1 MFHVEHTFFLYIMKI
16 SGKIIDV
23 HQRRIYPG
31 TLTIEAGKIAGIA
44 ETDEAPD
51 VYIMPGLA
59 DAHVHIESSML
70 VPSHFAVAAVKH
82 GTVAVVADPH
92 EIANVLGKEGVR
104 FMLDNAQTV
113 PLRMLFGAP
122 SCVPATSSESAG
134 AKIGAEDIAELLSD
148 KRVGFLA
155 EMMNFP
161 GVIYDDVE
169 VHRKLEVARNAGVPV
184 DGHAPGLTGEELR
197 KYIGSGI
204 STDHECTSLEEA
216 LEKISGGMKILIR
229 EGSAAKN
236 LEILAPLLHYYPAEV
251 MLCTDDLH
259 PETLAKGHINRLVAR
274 LIAMGYDL
282 FNVVR
287 SASVNTAEHYRTGA
301 GLMRVGDPADFIVVD
316 DPAKMNVLQTWID
329 GQLVYDGQQA
339 LFSPGEIKKVNR
351 FKCTRLLTD
360 EIRVPNEGG
369 KIRVIVAE
377 NGSLVTGSGEAP
389 AGEEAFVNPR
399 LDEDIIK
406 IVVKE
411 RYNDRPPSVGF
422 VRGFGLK
429 KGAMASSVAHDS
441 HNIIAVGTND
451 RDIVAAINLII
462 EAEGGM
468 SAVSEEGSDI
478 LKLPVAGIMSD
489 MPVTAMAARYDR
501 LSETVR
507 SYGSYLDAPYM
518 TLSFMALL
526 VIPRLKL
533 SDRGL
538 FDGIAFRHVPLFIH
552 KTWPGEKI

>member
-1 MFHVEHTFFLYIMKI
+1 MKV
-16 SGKIIDV
+16 SGRIIDL
-23 HQRRIYPG
+23 HQGRIYPG
-31 TLTIEAGKIAGIA
+31 TITITAGKIEKIIEEKESPGLFLL
-44 ETDEAPD
+44 
-51 VYIMPGLA
+51 PGLA

-82 GTVAVVADPH
+82 GTVAIVADPH
-92 EIANVLGKEGVR
+92 EIANVMGKDGVR
-104 FMLDNAQTV
+104 FMLDNSDTV
-113 PLRMLFGAP
+113 PVKMLFGAP

-134 AKIGAEDIAELLSD
+134 ARIGAEYIEELLRD
-148 KRVGFLA
+148 KRVGYLA

-161 GVIYDDVE
+161 GVIYDDIE
-169 VHRKLEVARNAGVPV
+169 VHRKLEVAINAGVPV
-184 DGHAPGLTGEELR
+184 DGHAPGLTGEELK
-197 KYIGSGI
+197 KYINSGI

-216 LEKISGGMKILIR
+216 MEKISGGMKILIR

-236 LEILAPLLHYYPAEV
+236 LEALAPLLNYYPDKV

-259 PETLAKGHINRLVAR
+259 PETLAKGHINKIVAR
-274 LIAMGYDL
+274 LIGMGYDIW
-282 FNVVR
+282 NVLR
-287 SASVNTAEHYRTGA
+287 AASVNTVEHYGIAA
-301 GLMRVGDPADFIVVD
+301 GLLRVGDPADFIVVD

-329 GQLVYDGQQA
+329 GKLVYDGERA
-339 LFSPGEIKKVNR
+339 LFNPGEIKKINR

-377 NGSLVTGSGEAP
+377 NGSLVTGCEEMP
-389 AGEEAFVNPR
+389 AGDDQFVIPR
-399 LDEDIIK
+399 PDEDLLK

-411 RYNDRPPSVGF
+411 RYNDKPPAVGF
-422 VRGFGLK
+422 IKGFGMK
-429 KGAMASSVAHDS
+429 RGAMASSVAHDS

-451 RDIVAAINLII
+451 RDIVASINLIV

-468 SAVSEEGSDI
+468 SAVSDDGADI
-478 LKLPVAGIMSD
+478 LRLPVAGIMSD
-489 MPVTAMAARYDR
+489 MPVTAMASRYER
-501 LSETVR
+501 LSETVK
-507 SYGSYLDAPYM
+507 SYGCHLDSPYM

-538 FDGIAFRHVPLFIH
+538 FDGLSFNHVPLFIQ
-552 KTWPGEKI
+552 KTYPGQKQ

>member
-1 MFHVEHTFFLYIMKI
+1 MKI
-16 SGKIIDV
+16 SGKIIDL

-31 TLTIEAGKIAGIA
+31 TITISAGKVEKIE
-44 ETDEAPD
+44 ETDESPD
-51 VYIMPGLA
+51 LYIMPGLA

-70 VPSHFAVAAVKH
+70 VPSHFAVAAVRH

-92 EIANVLGKEGVR
+92 EIANVMGKEGVR
-104 FMLDNAQTV
+104 FMLDNAETV
-113 PLRMLFGAP
+113 PVKMLFGAP
-122 SCVPATSSESAG
+122 SCVPATASETAG
-134 AKIGAEDIAELLSD
+134 AKISAEDIEELLRD

-161 GVIYDDVE
+161 GVIYDDAE
-169 VHRKLEVARNAGVPV
+169 VYRKLDAAKKAGVPI
-184 DGHAPGLTGEELR
+184 DGHAPGLGGEELK

-236 LEILAPLLHYYPAEV
+236 LDSLAPLLNYYPDEV

-259 PETLAKGHINRLVAR
+259 PETLAKGHINKIVAR
-274 LIAMGYDL
+274 LIGMGYDI
-282 FNVVR
+282 FNVIR
-287 SASVNTAEHYRTGA
+287 AASVNTVTHYRINA
-301 GLMRVGDPADFIVVD
+301 GLLREGDPADFIIVD
-316 DPAKMNVLQTWID
+316 NPAKMNVIQTWID
-329 GQLVYDGQQA
+329 GKLVFDGEKA
-339 LFSPGEIKKVNR
+339 LFSPGEIKKINR

-360 EIRVPNEGG
+360 ELKVPNEGG
-369 KIRVIVAE
+369 KMRVIVAE
-377 NGSLVTGSGEAP
+377 NGSLFTGSDEVSPGDEP
-389 AGEEAFVNPR
+389 FVSTNP
-399 LDEDIIK
+399 DEDILK
-406 IVVKE
+406 IVIKE
-411 RYNDRPPSVGF
+411 RYNDRPPAVGF
-422 VRGFGLK
+422 IRGFGLK
-429 KGAMASSVAHDS
+429 RGAMASSVAHDS

-451 RDIVAAINLII
+451 RDIVTAINLIV

-468 SAVSEEGSDI
+468 SAVSEDGTEI

-489 MPVTAMAARYDR
+489 MPVTAMAMRYER

-507 SYGSYLDAPYM
+507 SFGCHLDAPYM

-538 FDGIAFRHVPLFIH
+538 FDGLAFRHVPLFIQ
-552 KTWPGEKI
+552 KTYPGQKI

>member
-1 MFHVEHTFFLYIMKI
+1 MKV
-16 SGKIIDV
+16 SGKIIDL

-31 TLTIEAGKIAGIA
+31 TVTISKGRVEKIE
-44 ETDEAPD
+44 ETEESLN

-70 VPSHFAVAAVKH
+70 VPSHFAVAAVRH

-92 EIANVLGKEGVR
+92 EIANVMGKDGVR
-104 FMLDNAQTV
+104 FMLDNAGTV
-113 PLRMLFGAP
+113 PVKILFGAP
-122 SCVPATSSESAG
+122 SCVPATSSETAG
-134 AKIGAEDIAELLSD
+134 AKISAEDVAELLRD
-148 KRVGFLA
+148 ERVGFLA

-161 GVIYDDVE
+161 GVIYDDAE
-169 VHRKLEVARNAGVPV
+169 VYRKLDVAKKAGVPI
-184 DGHAPGLTGEELR
+184 DGHAPGLSGEELK

-236 LEILAPLLHYYPAEV
+236 LDSLAPLLIYYPDEV

-259 PETLAKGHINRLVAR
+259 PETLAKGHINKIVAR
-274 LIAMGYDL
+274 LIGMGYDI

-287 SASVNTAEHYRTGA
+287 AASVNTVTHYRINA
-301 GLMRVGDPADFIVVD
+301 GLLREGDPADFIVVD
-316 DPAKMNVLQTWID
+316 DPAKMNVMQTWID
-329 GQLVYDGQQA
+329 GELVFDGEKA
-339 LFSPGEIKKVNR
+339 LFSPGEIKKINR

-360 EIRVPNEGG
+360 ELRVPNEGG
-369 KIRVIVAE
+369 KMRVIVAE
-377 NGSLVTGSGEAP
+377 NGSLVTGSDEVSP
-389 AGEEAFVNPR
+389 GEEPFVSTNPE
-399 LDEDIIK
+399 EDILK

-411 RYNDRPPSVGF
+411 RYNDRPPAVGF
-422 VRGFGLK
+422 IRGFGLK
-429 KGAMASSVAHDS
+429 RGAMASSVAHDS

-451 RDIVAAINLII
+451 RDIVTAINLIV

-468 SAVSEEGSDI
+468 SAVSEDGSEI
-478 LKLPVAGIMSD
+478 LKLPIAGIMSD
-489 MPVTAMAARYDR
+489 MPVTAMASRYER
-501 LSETVR
+501 LSETVK
-507 SYGSYLDAPYM
+507 SFGCHLDAPYM

-538 FDGIAFRHVPLFIH
+538 FDGLTFSHVPLFIQ
-552 KTWPGEKI
+552 KTYPGQKI

>member
-1 MFHVEHTFFLYIMKI
+1 MKI

-23 HQRRIYPG
+23 HKRRIFPG
-31 TLTIEAGKIAGIA
+31 TVTISGGRIESIT
-44 ETDEAPD
+44 ENDEAPD
-51 VYIMPGLA
+51 VWIMPGMA

-82 GTVAVVADPH
+82 GTVTVVADPH
-92 EIANVLGKEGVR
+92 EIANVLGKEGVK
-104 FMLDNAQTV
+104 FMLDNSEIV
-113 PLRMLFGAP
+113 PVKMLFGAP

-134 AKIGAEDIAELLSD
+134 SKIGAGDIAELLQD
-148 KRVGFLA
+148 KRIGFLA

-161 GVIYDDVE
+161 GVIYDDAE
-169 VHRKLEVARNAGVPV
+169 VFRKLEEAKKAGVPV
-184 DGHAPGLTGEELR
+184 DGHAPGLTGEELK
-197 KYIGSGI
+197 KYIAAGI

-216 LEKISGGMKILIR
+216 MEKISGGMKILIR
-229 EGSAAKN
+229 EGSAARN
-236 LEILAPLLHYYPAEV
+236 LDILAPLLQYYPAEV

-259 PETLAKGHINRLVAR
+259 PETLAKGHINRIVAR
-274 LIAMGYDL
+274 LIGMGYDL
-282 FNVVR
+282 FNVIR
-287 SASVNTAEHYRTGA
+287 AASVNTVEHYKINA
-301 GLMRVGDPADFIVVD
+301 GLLREGDPADFIVMD

-329 GQLVYDGQQA
+329 GEMVYDGQRA
-339 LFSPGEIKKVNR
+339 LFSPGEVKKINK

-377 NGSLVTGSGEAP
+377 NGSLVTGSEEAP
-389 AGEEAFVNPR
+389 AGEGEFVNALPA
-399 LDEDIIK
+399 DDILK

-411 RYNDRPPSVGF
+411 RYNDRPPAVGF
-422 VRGFGLK
+422 IRGFGLK

-441 HNIIAVGTND
+441 HNIVAVGTSD
-451 RDIVAAINLII
+451 RDIVDAINLII

-507 SYGSYLDAPYM
+507 TYGSRLDAPYM

-538 FDGIAFRHVPLFIH
+538 FDGLAFRHVPLFIQ
-552 KTWPGEKI
+552 KSYPGQKL

>member
-1 MFHVEHTFFLYIMKI
+1 MFHVEHIFCIYIMKV

-23 HQRRIYPG
+23 HKRRIYPG
-31 TLTIEAGKIAGIA
+31 TVTFSAGRIESIE
-44 ETDEAPD
+44 ETAEAPD
-51 VYIMPGLA
+51 LFIMPGLA

-70 VPSHFAVAAVKH
+70 VPSHFAVAAVRH
-82 GTVAVVADPH
+82 GTVVVVADPH

-104 FMLDNAQTV
+104 FMLDNSETV
-113 PLRMLFGAP
+113 PVKMLFGAP
-122 SCVPATSSESAG
+122 SCVPATASESAG
-134 AKIGAEDIAELLSD
+134 ARIGADDVAELLQD

-161 GVIYDDVE
+161 GVIYNDAE
-169 VHRKLEVARNAGVPV
+169 VYRKLDAAKNAGVPV
-184 DGHAPGLTGEELR
+184 DGHAPGLSGEELK
-197 KYIGSGI
+197 KYIGAGI

-236 LEILAPLLHYYPAEV
+236 LDTLAPLLNYYPGEV

-259 PETLAKGHINRLVAR
+259 PEMLAKGHINKIVAR
-274 LIAMGYDL
+274 LIGMGYDL
-282 FNVVR
+282 FNVIR
-287 SASVNTAEHYRTGA
+287 AASVNTAEHYHINTG
-301 GLMRVGDPADFIVVD
+301 LLRDGDAADFIVVD

-329 GQLVYDGQQA
+329 GQLVYDGDKA
-339 LFSPGEIKKVNR
+339 LFSPGIVEKVNK

-369 KIRVIVAE
+369 KLRIIVAE
-377 NGSLVTGSGEAP
+377 NGSLMTGSEETP
-389 AGEEAFVNPR
+389 AGEEEFINPR
-399 LDEDIIK
+399 LDDDILK

-422 VRGFGLK
+422 IKGFGLK

-441 HNIIAVGTND
+441 HNIVAVGTSD

-468 SAVSEEGSDI
+468 SAVSDEGADI

-489 MPVTAMAARYDR
+489 MPVTAMAARYER
-501 LSETVR
+501 LSETVKGF
-507 SYGSYLDAPYM
+507 GSRLDAPYM

-538 FDGIAFRHVPLFIH
+538 FDGLAFRHVPLFVQ
-552 KTWPGEKI
+552 KTYPGQKS